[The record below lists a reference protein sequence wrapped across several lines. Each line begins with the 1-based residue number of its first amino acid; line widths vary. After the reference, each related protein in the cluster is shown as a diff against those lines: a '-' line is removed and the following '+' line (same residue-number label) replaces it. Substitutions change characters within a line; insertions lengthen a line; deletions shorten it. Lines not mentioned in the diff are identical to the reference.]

1 MENYKNIEAEILEM
15 PEGTIAIKKKSP
27 LAAIVFILVG
37 ILVFIAGT
45 QKISPY
51 DSLNM
56 TVLTIGICLF
66 LFGIIKLCLDLGSER
81 YVYIPQNKRLKK
93 HKIYISNE
101 SKMKLAKQLQEDNVG
116 KMDGYSKEMSSGS
129 ILYVLTT
136 NSDYCLAQVLEFS
149 QDRYE
154 PVMPMVVLVG
164 ENAKNVDDF
173 IASK

>member
-1 MENYKNIEAEILEM
+1 MENYKHIETEILEM
-15 PEGTIAIKKKSP
+15 PEGTIAVKKKSP
-27 LAAIVFILVG
+27 FTAIVFILVG
-37 ILVFIAGT
+37 ILVFVAGT
-45 QKISPY
+45 QKISPH

-101 SKMKLAKQLQEDNVG
+101 SKMKLAKQLQEDRVG
-116 KMDGYSKEMSSGS
+116 RLDAFSKEMSSGN

-164 ENAKNVDDF
+164 ENAKNLDDF
-173 IASK
+173 ISSK